1 MKEALCGDSGA
12 ILGHCGSTLGV
23 SLAGAK
29 VQSGKAQLA
38 PSSRPRS
45 VSIGD
50 RHEIE
55 FIVPHPGSRDCSVV
69 GELRSDC
76 DSRNS
81 SQFCSNH
88 LAASRQEALS
98 FRRFGVPTTSPA
110 ACSTAFWAESS
121 MLFGC
126 SASFSPFSGMV
137 GVLFTAALIKVIGM
151 SLIPAFDGL
160 ATAITDESKCLSHF
174 AIGLI
179 GRFWVYFSQ
188 KWLGSSSSEAMLA
201 AAFKRRGSR
210 DRGGVRNR
218 G

>member
-55 FIVPHPGSRDCSVV
+55 FIVPHLGSRDCSVV

-81 SQFCSNH
+81 SQFCSNY

-98 FRRFGVPTTSPA
+98 FRRFGGPTTSAP

-126 SASFSPFSGMV
+126 SASFSPFSGMS
-137 GVLFTAALIKVIGM
+137 LFWTMHGQTRKPASSPSLHGLGSESRRWSTIGSDGWLLNVIGLHN
-151 SLIPAFDGL
+151 SFLAGL
-160 ATAITDESKCLSHF
+160 STGKVRAEVLHPRMNLSTR
-174 AIGLI
+174 L
-179 GRFWVYFSQ
+179 
-188 KWLGSSSSEAMLA
+188 
-201 AAFKRRGSR
+201 
-210 DRGGVRNR
+210 
-218 G
+218 